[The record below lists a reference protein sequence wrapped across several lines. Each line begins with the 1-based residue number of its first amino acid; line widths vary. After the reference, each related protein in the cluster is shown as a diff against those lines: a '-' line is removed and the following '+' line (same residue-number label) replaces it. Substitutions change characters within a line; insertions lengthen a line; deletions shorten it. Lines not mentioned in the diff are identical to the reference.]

1 VSLELHNNPQAFPV
15 FHTSEVQP
23 FHEND
28 DALFPDRA
36 LKPPDPVIIDGERE
50 FSINKTVYK

>member
-1 VSLELHNNPQAFPV
+1 MTFELPNNMQAFLV

-28 DALFPDRA
+28 DILFPGRA
-36 LKPPDPVIIDGERE
+36 LKPPDPVIIDGKRE
-50 FSINKTVYK
+50 FFIDKIVDE